1 MRAYAKLGLLLALVL
16 TLALLAGGEAPTYAW
31 TGPASLNTNTT
42 TDSGD
47 DYWPPAEVIVPLVQ
61 GWNDSCY
68 VGPEQPVENAVA
80 DIADQVVAIYRLA
93 ASTQAWEVWFPGRC
107 EEAEGLC
114 TIETLEPYDQLFI
127 LMAANADW
135 VQEITPLP
143 TSVDLA
149 QGKWNSVCYAGAD
162 KATEEATANIA
173 DDFSIMLALGSDQM
187 WQRYL
192 PGQPEIPD
200 TLPTLHMFD
209 SVILLVTAEGGTTW
223 VFDPP
228 AIPSQTGSALV
239 STPGSAPADLNLP
252 PSLSLEQFCDPVFP
266 GTYYGTVMIDGLPAP
281 DGTTIWAVD
290 SDGIVWASATTS
302 GGRYAFEVPMLMPVV
317 PPCFGGGTLTLQA
330 DGASCQESPQWAA
343 GPQDL
348 NLSCGQALVGDADG
362 NGKVDAVDA
371 MFILQYVVG
380 LRGGSEQCPP
390 SPGQVCLPLSDADCD
405 SDVDAVD
412 ALFVLQYV
420 VGLRDELGCPD
431 LEVVKDAVIFPDGV
445 LFTVHVANIGHAA
458 ANSVVLDDSV
468 GWLADVT
475 DVTPSQGFC
484 GPFPGMCIPELT
496 CIRCWLGDI
505 PTGWEAQVWISVMGS
520 ASNCAVADPEDA
532 IRESDE
538 TNNQDCA
545 GV

>member
-1 MRAYAKLGLLLALVL
+1 MRTYAKLGLLLALVL

-31 TGPASLNTNTT
+31 TGPAPLNTNAP
-42 TDSGD
+42 TDSGH
-47 DYWPPAEVIVPLVQ
+47 DYWPPAEVTVPLAQ

-68 VGPEQPVENAVA
+68 AGPEQPVEDATA
-80 DIADQVVAIYRLA
+80 DIADHVVAIYLLA
-93 ASTQAWEVWFPGRC
+93 ASTQTWYRWLPGHP
-107 EEAEGLC
+107 E
-114 TIETLEPYDQLFI
+114 IPDTLTTLNPYDQLFI
-127 LMAANADW
+127 LMASSADW
-135 VQEITPLP
+135 TQGITALP

-149 QGKWNSVCYAGAD
+149 RGWNSVCYAGVD
-162 KATEEATANIA
+162 KPTEEATANIA
-173 DDFSIMLALGSDQM
+173 DDLSILLALGSDQM
-187 WQRYL
+187 WRRYL

-223 VFDPP
+223 GFDPP
-228 AIPSQTGSALV
+228 AIPDQLGSVAV
-239 STPGSAPADLNLP
+239 STPGSAPADLNLTA
-252 PSLSLEQFCDPVFP
+252 SLPLGEYCAPVFP
-266 GTYYGTVMIDGLPAP
+266 GTYYGTAMIDGLPAP
-281 DGTTIWAVD
+281 DGTTVTAVLQ
-290 SDGIVWASATTS
+290 GIVWASTTTS
-302 GGRYAFEVPMLMPVV
+302 GGRYVFEVPMVMPVV
-317 PPCFGGGTLTLQA
+317 PPCFPGGMVTFTC
-330 DGASCQESPQWAA
+330 DGATAAEAAAWGA
-343 GPQDL
+343 GPHEL

-362 NGKVDAVDA
+362 DGNVDAVDA
-371 MFILQYVVG
+371 MFILQYIVA
-380 LRGGSEQCPP
+380 LRVGSEQCPAP
-390 SPGQVCLPLSDADCD
+390 PGEVCLPLSDGDCD
-405 SDVDAVD
+405 GDADAVD

-420 VGLRDELGCPD
+420 VGLRAELGCPD
-431 LEVVKDAVIFPDGV
+431 LQVVKDAVISPDGV

-545 GV
+545 GA